1 MKEDIVDHVV
11 FSVVMTGGWENAGFR
26 NTIGKSTG
34 KHGMLSFHGYASSI
48 RFNPTRGIMNIN
60 CFIAAINTAINRCQD
75 VRCRFD
81 TDFIIHVKGG
91 SLFFFVRLRTSRLLR
106 EKRYSIWHEV
116 GSSLAQPRQF
126 VTALDYLLMI
136 RQGNSLLISWQP

>member
-1 MKEDIVDHVV
+1 
-11 FSVVMTGGWENAGFR
+11 
-26 NTIGKSTG
+26 
-34 KHGMLSFHGYASSI
+34 MLSFHGYASSI

-116 GSSLAQPRQF
+116 GSSLTQPVCHGSRLS
-126 VTALDYLLMI
+126 VNDKT
-136 RQGNSLLISWQP
+136 RKLIINKLTTIINWYVYIEPGIDNMVQYR